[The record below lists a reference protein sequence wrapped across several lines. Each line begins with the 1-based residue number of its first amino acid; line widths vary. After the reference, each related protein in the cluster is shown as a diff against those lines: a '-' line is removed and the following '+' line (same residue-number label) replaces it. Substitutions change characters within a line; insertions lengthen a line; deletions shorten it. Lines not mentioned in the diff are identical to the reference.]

1 MQDRWQAI
9 LARYLAFSTRER
21 FLILFAVVAVA
32 YQLADLVI
40 LDRQFTRIDEINRT
54 IAQDNRTMVA
64 KSAELRA
71 LTMRDRDDPN
81 ARLREQVDR
90 ARDQVELLQ
99 ARISGVTGEMI
110 TPQDMARFL
119 EELLANDNE
128 LTMLRLRTL
137 DARPLLSG
145 ADRTDSNKSRPDALH
160 RHGFELEFSGGYLA
174 TLRYL
179 QALESL
185 PWRFFWDSVDYEVI
199 DYPQSI
205 VRLKLHTLSVSEDWI
220 GV

>member
-1 MQDRWQAI
+1 MQARWQAI

-21 FLILFAVVAVA
+21 LLILFAVVAVA
-32 YQLADLVI
+32 YQLGDLVI

-54 IAQDNRTMVA
+54 IAQDNRAIVA

-71 LTMRDRDDPN
+71 LTMRNRDDPN

-99 ARISGVTGEMI
+99 ARISDVTGEMI

-119 EELLANDNE
+119 EELLANDDE

-145 ADRTDSNKSRPDALH
+145 ADRTASDQSRPDAL
-160 RHGFELEFSGGYLA
+160 
-174 TLRYL
+174 
-179 QALESL
+179 Q
-185 PWRFFWDSVDYEVI
+185 
-199 DYPQSI
+199 
-205 VRLKLHTLSVSEDWI
+205 I
-220 GV
+220 GRASCRERV